1 MQTPDIKKLLQRKKF
16 AGAELGKI
24 LLQDKAQE
32 MERWKYQTPPKPP
45 LFTNEELQQMKQG
58 LRTDQDRLVYNE
70 YAHIYNLTTNLWN
83 SSMFHFNKVFMFYWV
98 YVEKL
103 HKIKDTEA
111 AFWKLEDCP
120 VVINKKEYDALKA
133 PIEEKKRKLKRSPA
147 EIMRYLLNTY
157 YGDYCKNGGE
167 HLTKEQKQAFAK
179 LKKQKCTNKRILEN
193 FAIDTGRTHYEDAAG
208 KTVDL
213 GKPKTWAEVLECE
226 TKNTESAFYGL
237 SIDELK
243 ERFYNAKLKRKTEED
258 ILGHKPTSGKP
269 TLEEEKDA
277 AEFAEDFLNKPFEVQ
292 KGSAYGMY
300 LESEHP
306 EKLEEKL
313 AKIDME
319 WAGIDDLSLAMNSK
333 EGALLAY
340 LHLKMV
346 PDDVKPQNKFE
357 ALDNF
362 DRYFEGFTVEDTSMT
377 AEAKLKEFAED
388 YPEIYKL
395 LLEDIEEALP
405 ATKGMSFAK
414 LVKPLASVN
423 DLEGTHI
430 DWLDFIADAEEVELL
445 DIYKSDTYEGRS
457 KRARVLNAGFAVTN
471 DPNAKDPVELAIEA
485 AVLDDIMANKKQSKQ
500 ILEHYRKTTEDLF
513 KQLHAHNALLGII
526 CKLYDMP
533 FLYESASFP
542 LATFKKFG
550 QLNDIGNFEMHDVY
564 SSLYGNWE
572 QMKAK
577 AAFLKEVYPSTI
589 FDAENKVY
597 DPDEELVKQVEEKL
611 AEAQH
616 TQKALQLLENGLKLL
631 PEILGTAEG
640 VSK

>member
-24 LLQDKAQE
+24 ILQDKAQE

-120 VVINKKEYDALKA
+120 VVITKKEYDALKA
-133 PIEEKKRKLKRSPA
+133 PIEAKKRKLKRSPA
-147 EIMRYLLNTY
+147 EYMRYLLNTY

-167 HLTKEQKQAFAK
+167 HLTKEEKQAFAK

-193 FAIDTGRTHYEDAAG
+193 FAIDTDRTHYEDAAG
-208 KTVDL
+208 RTVDL
-213 GKPKTWAEVLECE
+213 GKPKTWEEVLECD
-226 TKNTESAFYGL
+226 TKNPDSAFYGL
-237 SIDELK
+237 TIDELK
-243 ERFYNAKLKRKTEED
+243 ERIYNLKLNRQKEED
-258 ILGHKPTSGKP
+258 IIGHKPSQKP

-277 AEFAEDFLNKPFEVQ
+277 AEFAENFFKQTFEQ
-292 KGSAYGMY
+292 RKGSAFGMY

-306 EKLEEKL
+306 EKLEELL
-313 AKIDME
+313 ANIDME
-319 WAGIDDLSLAMNSK
+319 GAGIDDISLALNSK
-333 EGALLAY
+333 EGAMHAY
-340 LHLKMV
+340 LHTKLV
-346 PDDVKPQNKFE
+346 PDPVKALSKFE
-357 ALDNF
+357 ALEDF
-362 DRYFEGFTVEDTSMT
+362 DRYFEGHTVEDKSMT
-377 AEAKLKEFAED
+377 AEAKLKEFAKD
-388 YPEIYKL
+388 YPEIYKML
-395 LLEDIEEALP
+395 LAEIEEALP

-414 LVKPLASVN
+414 LVKPLASVEA
-423 DLEGTHI
+423 LEGTHI
-430 DWLDFIADAEEVELL
+430 DWLEYIADVEEVELVEA
-445 DIYKSDTYEGRS
+445 YKSDTYEGRS
-457 KRARVLNAGFAVTN
+457 KRARVLNVGFAVTN
-471 DPNAKDPVELAIEA
+471 DPNAKDPVEMAIEA
-485 AVLDDIMANKKQSKQ
+485 EMLDDIMANKNQSRQ
-500 ILEHYRKTTEDLF
+500 ILEHYKKTTEDLF
-513 KQLHAHNALLGII
+513 RQLHAHNALLGII

-542 LATFKKFG
+542 LGTFKKFG
-550 QLNDIGNFEMHDVY
+550 ILNDIGNFAMSDVY

-577 AAFLKEVYPSTI
+577 AAFLKELYPSTI
-589 FDAENKVY
+589 FDAESKEY
-597 DPDEELVKQVEEKL
+597 DPDEALVQKVEEKL
-611 AEAQH
+611 ANAQH
-616 TQKALQLLENGLKLL
+616 TQQALQLLEYGLKLL